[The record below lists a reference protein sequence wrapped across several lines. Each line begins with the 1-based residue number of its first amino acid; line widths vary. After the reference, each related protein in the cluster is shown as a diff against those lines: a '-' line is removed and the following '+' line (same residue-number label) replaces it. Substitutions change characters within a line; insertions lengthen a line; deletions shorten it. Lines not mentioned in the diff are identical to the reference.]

1 MNESEFMDQ
10 IVGDKG
16 IATMLGYLHVHFRPA
31 RTAHGWATPVSGPL
45 GKGWPDLVLAKPGRL
60 IFAELKSDTGK
71 ASPEQDDVLG
81 ALTVA
86 GAEAYI
92 WRPKDIDLIVEILRS
107 ASRPGRLG
115 TGLAALD
122 GSGAAGGGSKD
133 RGAIRKPV

>member
-1 MNESEFMDQ
+1 MMRHREITATVVAGIDRLLDQQCPRAEIAKRLGVSEYLVGVIAGDGIGRQ
-10 IVGDKG
+10 RRRPPVIVGRKAPTPLRCTDA
-16 IATMLGYLHVHFRPA
+16 ATVRMA
-31 RTAHGWATPVSGPL
+31 
-45 GKGWPDLVLAKPGRL
+45 
-60 IFAELKSDTGK
+60 
-71 ASPEQDDVLG
+71 ASLG
-81 ALTVA
+81 AQDA